1 MNIRESLKG
10 LTGYPI
16 PSATLDY
23 IMAAADID
31 GTGDFNPSTAKT
43 AAYKKAEGYL
53 FRYLSEAP
61 NISQGGVSYSFTT
74 EDRTR
79 FANRA
84 KSLLEAAGVEEEDEV
99 GINFGY
105 QGENV

>member
-1 MNIRESLKG
+1 MNIREALKG

-23 IMAAADID
+23 ILAAADVD
-31 GTGDFNPSTAKT
+31 GAKDFDRATAQT

-61 NISQGGVSYSFTT
+61 NVSQGGVSYSFTAD
-74 EDRTR
+74 DRTR

-84 KSLLEAAGVEEEDEV
+84 KSLLVAAGVEDEDEV
-99 GINFGY
+99 GVNFGY